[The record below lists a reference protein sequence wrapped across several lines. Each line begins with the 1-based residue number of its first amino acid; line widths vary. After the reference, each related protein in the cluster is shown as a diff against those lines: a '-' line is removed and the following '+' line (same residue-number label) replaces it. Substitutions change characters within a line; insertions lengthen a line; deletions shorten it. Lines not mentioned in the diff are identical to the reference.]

1 MNNYY
6 SNYYNRDTL
15 SDGAVAAVVVC
26 VLLGIAA
33 LLVFQILT
41 ARCMKRIAVS
51 KGHPG
56 KKTFWLCFFFGVF
69 GWVYAAALPDLILRQ
84 GKENGVGASGAAASR
99 PSDGQ
104 PHVCSRCGAVLA
116 DNADFCAAC
125 GTPRR

>member
-26 VLLGIAA
+26 VLLGI
-33 LLVFQILT
+33 
-41 ARCMKRIAVS
+41 
-51 KGHPG
+51 
-56 KKTFWLCFFFGVF
+56 
-69 GWVYAAALPDLILRQ
+69 AALPDLILRQ

-125 GTPRR
+125 GTTRQ